1 MQRDTNRLIQEYQKR
16 NKFPIAV
23 QAYVDSL
30 TPVQQQMF
38 VHPARFKAAH
48 SGRRAG
54 KTHLGRV
61 VALQAAGEN
70 PGDFIPIFER
80 TATCAAAR
88 VMWRELRRD
97 NLTWSL
103 GLKFNETTKVVTC
116 PNGSQIGIVG
126 VDKIDET
133 EKVRGDHHPVVIVDE
148 AGTFRPAVLTTLY
161 REAIRPALID
171 TKGSLWMIGT
181 PNAACLG
188 PFHDA
193 CMPES
198 GFEVFAW
205 DMRDN
210 PYIKDADAEIE
221 SILKEYGWTW
231 QTPAFRREILGE
243 WAFDGSNLVYDFRS
257 PQNIEKPPDTI
268 DAYVIGIDLGWKDD
282 TAIVVLGFH
291 RHHTEKIWV
300 VAAWKEPELT
310 VFEIAQ
316 HVREFAAHYEPDAI
330 VCDTGGLGK
339 TLVEEMRRR
348 HGLPIEAAEKVKKNA
363 SIELLNSDLRTDKL
377 AFAPDLTELY
387 QELRTLQ
394 WAPMKFRSDVRRI
407 AEGCDDHL
415 ADAMLYAWRRAYH
428 WVNERLPSR
437 VPAMHDPRYE
447 EYLLEQQTQLYHQP
461 NVRADDAK
469 AADEELHWPTDDRAD
484 PFADDWGME

>member
-1 MQRDTNRLIQEYQKR
+1 MQRSTARLLREYQRR
-16 NKFPIAV
+16 NVFPLSV
-23 QAYVDSL
+23 QRYVSSL
-30 TPVQQQMF
+30 TPVQQRMF
-38 VHPARFKAAH
+38 LHPGRFKAAH

-61 VALQAAGEN
+61 VALDAAANN

-97 NLTWSL
+97 NLRWKL

-116 PNGSQIGIVG
+116 SNGAQIGIVG

-181 PNAACLG
+181 PNASCLG

-193 CMPES
+193 CLPES
-198 GFEVFAW
+198 SFDVFAW

-210 PYIKDADAEIE
+210 PHIKDAESEIE

-243 WAFDGSNLVYDFRS
+243 WCFDGSNLVYDFRPS
-257 PQNIEKPPDTI
+257 HNIEVPPDTI

-316 HVREFAAHYEPDAI
+316 HVRDFAAKYEPDAI

-348 HGLPIEAAEKVKKNA
+348 HALPIEAAEKVKKNA
-363 SIELLNSDLRTDKL
+363 AIELLNSDFRTQRL
-377 AFAPDLTELY
+377 AIAPGLDDLFK
-387 QELRTLQ
+387 ELRTLQ
-394 WAPMKFRSDVRRI
+394 WAPLKFQSDVRKI

-415 ADAMLYAWRRAYH
+415 ADGMLYGWRRAYH
-428 WVNERLPSR
+428 WINERTTPAIPS
-437 VPAMHDPRYE
+437 MTDPRYE
-447 EYLLEQQTQLYHQP
+447 AYLLQQQEQMHQARSQTTP
-461 NVRADDAK
+461 
-469 AADEELHWPTDDRAD
+469 DEDSHDELEWPTNPTEDEY
-484 PFADDWGME
+484 FGV